1 MLMGVGGN
9 WIQRRFSQ
17 RGGTTWGDIFMVN
30 IGNRAD
36 AAAQLRR
43 IVLSGRGCHPD
54 LDRLLHH
61 EERHSRQ
68 WAAKGYAGMLR
79 DYGWELLRE
88 LVFGKTNRLEEDA
101 GLSDG
106 GYR

>member
-1 MLMGVGGN
+1 
-9 WIQRRFSQ
+9 
-17 RGGTTWGDIFMVN
+17 VN
-30 IGNRAD
+30 IRSADPAGLLRDIVRSGHAWYAD
-36 AAAQLRR
+36 AH
-43 IVLSGRGCHPD
+43 GRPVESNLA
-54 LDRLLHH
+54 LDRVLHH

-68 WAAKGYAGMLR
+68 WAAKGRARMLT

-88 LVFGKTNRLEEDA
+88 RVFRKINRLEEDA